1 MSSPFLRSSIWK
13 DFFFA
18 SFQWQ
23 GKTEIYALS
32 WNEYDVS
39 DRCFDMN
46 KKSKKKIQ
54 CQFGFDIRLI
64 QWLEIDTMTRNC
76 YNDSKLLQWLEIAT
90 MTRNRYNDS
99 KLLQWL
105 EIATMTRNCYNNS
118 KLIQWLKV
126 DRPTMTRNWYD
137 VMALIQCFEFDIIS
151 CSFADL
157 ISKAESFCRRIRLH
171 VITCFRTS

>member
-64 QWLEIDTMTRNC
+64 QWLEIDTMTRNW

-90 MTRNRYNDS
+90 ITRNWYNDS
-99 KLLQWL
+99 
-105 EIATMTRNCYNNS
+105 
-118 KLIQWLKV
+118 V

-157 ISKAESFCRRIRLH
+157 ISKAESFWRRIRLH
-171 VITCFRTS
+171 VLTYFRTS

>member
-1 MSSPFLRSSIWK
+1 MER
-13 DFFFA
+13 FFFA

-46 KKSKKKIQ
+46 KKSKKKNTMSIW
-54 CQFGFDIRLI
+54 I
-64 QWLEIDTMTRNC
+64 WYKTDTMTRN
-76 YNDSKLLQWLEIAT
+76 W
-90 MTRNRYNDS
+90 YNDS

-157 ISKAESFCRRIRLH
+157 ISKAESFWRRIRLH
-171 VITCFRTS
+171 VLTYFRTS